1 MKSSLTQAVCVGYS
15 LGKCPEESKAA
26 CMKGGREM
34 LHKVRQQTGTAGR
47 TASNM
52 THISVQ
58 RRHLNEPAHTLPEKH
73 EGAQAGQEL
82 SIVGGLEGDRRISL
96 QHARCQRASRRAF
109 ASDVPFDA
117 IFTVRLTNF
126 QRARP
131 GTEAFKDKCNLQF

>member
-47 TASNM
+47 IASNM
-52 THISVQ
+52 KPISVQ

-73 EGAQAGQEL
+73 EGAQAGQGL
-82 SIVGGLEGDRRISL
+82 SIVGGLEGGRRISL
-96 QHARCQRASRRAF
+96 QIANFNVPSGVHLPLTCQLT
-109 ASDVPFDA
+109 P
-117 IFTVRLTNF
+117 IFS
-126 QRARP
+126 
-131 GTEAFKDKCNLQF
+131 